1 MDILLV
7 NFYYILLSIII
18 AITLFFIAR
27 YVIRKKMHNVT
38 GTQKL
43 LGIVSIFIIIS
54 EIIYLGTVL
63 KLFEFAIEVITSI
76 GVGMVILGIALQHQ
90 LKNIAAGIGVYFG
103 SDINIGDSILIKE
116 THGVIIE
123 LHLTKIIALTEDG
136 GRIIIPNQKL
146 AEDVVIVYN
155 KKRRDIEN

>member
-1 MDILLV
+1 MLES
-7 NFYYILLSIII
+7 FYYVLLSIIV
-18 AITLFFIAR
+18 AITLFFITR
-27 YVIRKKMHNVT
+27 YVIRKKMHNLT

-43 LGIVSIFIIIS
+43 LGIVSILIIIS
-54 EIIYLGTVL
+54 EIAYLGTSL
-63 KLFEFAIEVITSI
+63 GLFEFALEIITSI
-76 GVGMVILGIALQHQ
+76 GVGMVIFGIALQHQ

-123 LHLTKIIALTEDG
+123 LHLTKIVALTEDG

-155 KKRRDIEN
+155 KKRRSFEN